1 MNTVCVCSFYAFV
14 YVHALTLSVSAA
26 SAPCNRSFATVPA
39 SPFAQAKCNADQRNR
54 MAMDPVWQSVEPA
67 CREARTRTRQCHAPL
82 SSSLAP
88 LSPSAVCATCRSRTL
103 ASLVVSISS
112 AAAASWLLP
121 TASIRAVV
129 PSCMM

>member
-26 SAPCNRSFATVPA
+26 SAPCNRSFATVPV
-39 SPFAQAKCNADQRNR
+39 SPFAQAKCNAD
-54 MAMDPVWQSVEPA
+54 QSVEPA